1 MDLQTLQVM
10 YDRFRGT
17 VDSLY
22 IKSGYPFPSNI
33 PLSFTN
39 LPGVFT
45 ISSHGEDCLLLNR
58 FLKKRKKGSHIQK
71 LMTEDADEE
80 INFDDQALQRPFQLL
95 LECLEEDNLK
105 KLETIWNM
113 NKISEKQ
120 LLVGVGVH
128 LIKKLTG
135 EAYTTED
142 RACEVCPCGCGGK
155 LDTTAMCIGK
165 LVL

>member
-1 MDLQTLQVM
+1 LFQID
-10 YDRFRGT
+10 
-17 VDSLY
+17 
-22 IKSGYPFPSNI
+22 
-33 PLSFTN
+33 
-39 LPGVFT
+39 
-45 ISSHGEDCLLLNR
+45 
-58 FLKKRKKGSHIQK
+58 
-71 LMTEDADEE
+71 
-80 INFDDQALQRPFQLL
+80 FDDPALQRPFKLL

-105 KLETIWNM
+105 KLDTIWNM

-165 LVL
+165 LVLHNMYFTNVAYKTETAQVSFCGDSEFSINL